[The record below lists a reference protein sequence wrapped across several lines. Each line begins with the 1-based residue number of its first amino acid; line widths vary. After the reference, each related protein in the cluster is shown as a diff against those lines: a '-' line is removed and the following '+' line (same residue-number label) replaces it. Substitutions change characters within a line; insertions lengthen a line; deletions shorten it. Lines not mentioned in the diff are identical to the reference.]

1 MKQNKDYLITEK
13 PSRALLIFSIPMIIG
28 NLFQQ
33 AYTIV
38 DSAIVGRYVGET
50 ALAAVGASYALTSIF
65 ICIASRTSFNLFIS
79 SGFAIYPFMPVFF
92 ASSTS
97 SAKESNQS
105 PLIALPHQTHSSLFN
120 DLRFG
125 APRRILCF

>member
-1 MKQNKDYLITEK
+1 MRENKDYLITEK

-38 DSAIVGRYVGET
+38 DSSIVGRYVGET

-65 ICIASRTSFNLFIS
+65 ICIAIGGGIGASVIISHHFGGHNYGRMKNGIRTALLSFLFIS
-79 SGFAIYPFMPVFF
+79 FSL
-92 ASSTS
+92 
-97 SAKESNQS
+97 
-105 PLIALPHQTHSSLFN
+105 LILNIMTL
-120 DLRFG
+120 
-125 APRRILCF
+125 I

>member
-38 DSAIVGRYVGET
+38 DSAIVGRYVEK
-50 ALAAVGASYALTSIF
+50 LL
-65 ICIASRTSFNLFIS
+65 
-79 SGFAIYPFMPVFF
+79 
-92 ASSTS
+92 
-97 SAKESNQS
+97 
-105 PLIALPHQTHSSLFN
+105 
-120 DLRFG
+120 
-125 APRRILCF
+125 

>member
-1 MKQNKDYLITEK
+1 MRENKDYLITEK

-50 ALAAVGASYALTSIF
+50 ALAAVGASYALTNIF
-65 ICIASRTSFNLFIS
+65 ICIAIGGGIGASVII
-79 SGFAIYPFMPVFF
+79 AITLVHIIMDV
-92 ASSTS
+92 
-97 SAKESNQS
+97 
-105 PLIALPHQTHSSLFN
+105 
-120 DLRFG
+120 
-125 APRRILCF
+125 